1 MAATRVYVSFD
12 FDNDEDLKTF
22 LIGQSRHS
30 DSPFEVSDWSL
41 KEAVTGDWEK
51 KARQRIRAVGQVAVI
66 CGHYTDKASG
76 VAAEVRIAQEE
87 KKPYFLLKGRAEG
100 TAKKPKSAL
109 SSDKVYNW
117 TWPNL
122 KKLIAGAR

>member
-12 FDNDEDLKTF
+12 FDNDDDLKTF
-22 LIGQSRHS
+22 LIGQAKKP
-30 DSPFEVSDWSL
+30 DSPFEVADWSL
-41 KEAVTGDWEK
+41 KEAVTGDWKK

-87 KKPYFLLKGRAEG
+87 EKPYFLLEGRAKG
-100 TAKKPKSAL
+100 TPRKPKSAL
-109 SSDKVYNW
+109 STDKIYEW